1 MKYFS
6 LREPRGAVQ
15 IYAPSTNMR
24 DFVLAQSPETVA
36 GKVIEGEEDHFDD
49 AGNRQKSYGIGMFY
63 DALYVPVDK
72 ASIIGNKLTDASVDF
87 YTAEI
92 MTLQGNYT
100 AFRSFNLY
108 DEFDPKPMFRLLH
121 SESPRRLQVDQYF
134 SEEFLDFLGE
144 HFPMENFYRINPP
157 GVIPEQT

>member
-1 MKYFS
+1 M
-6 LREPRGAVQ
+6 
-15 IYAPSTNMR
+15 
-24 DFVLAQSPETVA
+24 
-36 GKVIEGEEDHFDD
+36 IEGEEDHFDE
-49 AGNRQKSYGIGMFY
+49 AGTRQKSYGIGKFY